1 MKKVIPYILLKDGEA
16 WLADGSQIQDAPAYC
31 QACANSGADSL
42 LFVDTSDTED
52 AHRKN
57 MEFLKL
63 LSAHDLGV
71 FRAGGSCSHIDDVK
85 KYLYTGAQG
94 MFFAPGASD
103 ELMKEGLSRFKADR
117 AAVQADSVEEAQKA
131 YDLGF
136 RIFYCFSEA
145 GGKIAETLREK
156 EAACDDEKN
165 KAFVYCLAD
174 EGFSAL
180 DRGAAGLLYS
190 IPEKQAGRVMDYKH
204 QLLEAGYEADVF
216 QPAFT
221 WDDFRLNGDGM
232 MPVVVQDW
240 KNDEV
245 LMVAYMN
252 REAYDMTVK
261 TGRMTYFS
269 RSRQSLWIK
278 GETSGHF
285 QYVKSLK
292 IDCDQDTLL
301 ARVVQVGA
309 ACHTGNRSCF
319 YRDIVNRETV
329 CSSPNKVLENVYN
342 TIMDRKAHPR
352 EGSYTN
358 YLFQKG
364 LDKILKK
371 VGEEATEI
379 VIAAKNPEPQEIV
392 YELGDFLYH
401 VMVLMADKGITWED
415 VARELADRE

>member
-16 WLADGSQIQDAPAYC
+16 WLADGSRIQDAPAYC
-31 QACANSGADSL
+31 QACACSGADSL
-42 LFVDTSDTED
+42 LFVDTSDTEEV
-52 AHRKN
+52 HHKN
-57 MEFLKL
+57 MDFLKQ
-63 LSAHDLGV
+63 LSAYDLGV
-71 FRAGGSCSHIDDVK
+71 FQAGGSCSHIDDVK

-103 ELMKEGLSRFKADR
+103 ELMTEGLNRFKAER
-117 AAVQADSVEEAQKA
+117 TAARADSVEEALKA

-136 RIFYCFSEA
+136 RIFYCFNEA
-145 GGKIAETLREK
+145 GGQIAAALKEK
-156 EAACDDEKN
+156 EASCDKEKSES
-165 KAFVYCLAD
+165 FVYCLAD
-174 EGFSAL
+174 DSFSAL
-180 DRGAAGLLYS
+180 AQGAAGLLYS
-190 IPEKQAGRVMDYKH
+190 IPENQAGKVMDYKH
-204 QLLEAGYEADVF
+204 QLLEAGYETDVF

-221 WDDFRLNGDGM
+221 WDDFKLNGDGM

-252 REAYDMTVK
+252 QEAYDMTVK

-269 RSRQSLWIK
+269 RSRQSLWLK

-309 ACHTGNRSCF
+309 ACHTGSRSCF
-319 YRDIVNRETV
+319 YRDIVNRENDD
-329 CSSPNKVLENVYN
+329 SNPNKVLKTVYN

-358 YLFQKG
+358 YLFRKG

-401 VMVLMADKGITWED
+401 VMVLMAEKGITWED

>member
-1 MKKVIPYILLKDGEA
+1 MKKVIPYILIKDGA
-16 WLADGSQIQDAPAYC
+16 AYLADGSRIQDAVSYC
-31 QACANSGADSL
+31 QACAGSGADSL
-42 LFVDTSDTED
+42 LFVDTSETEE
-52 AHRKN
+52 AHHKN
-57 MEFLKL
+57 MDFIKQ
-63 LSAHDLGV
+63 LSAGDPGV
-71 FRAGGSCSHIDDVK
+71 FQAGGSCSHIDDVK

-94 MFFAPGASD
+94 MFFAPGASE

-117 AAVQADSVEEAQKA
+117 AGIQIDSVEEALKA
-131 YDLGF
+131 CESGF
-136 RIFYCFSEA
+136 RIFYCFNEA
-145 GGKIAETLREK
+145 GGQIAAALKEK
-156 EAACDDEKN
+156 AD
-165 KAFVYCLAD
+165 AFGVRKEEIIVYCPAD
-174 EGFSAL
+174 ENFSAL
-180 DRGAAGLLYS
+180 EQGAAGLLYS
-190 IPEKQAGRVMDYKH
+190 IPENLAGKVMDFKH
-204 QLLEAGYEADVF
+204 QLLKAGYDADVF
-216 QPAFT
+216 RPVFG
-221 WDDFRLNGDGM
+221 WDDFKLNGDGM

-252 REAYDMTVK
+252 REAYEMTVK

-319 YRDIVNRETV
+319 YRDIVNRENA
-329 CSSPNKVLENVYN
+329 SSNPYKVLETVYN
-342 TIMDRKAHPR
+342 TIMDRKVHPR

-358 YLFQKG
+358 YLFRKG

>member
-1 MKKVIPYILLKDGEA
+1 MKKVIPYILLKKGTA
-16 WLADGSQIQDAPAYC
+16 WLADGSRIEDASTYC

-42 LFVDTSDTED
+42 LFVDTSKTEEEHH
-52 AHRKN
+52 AN
-57 MEFLKL
+57 MEFLKKL
-63 LSAHDLGV
+63 AKNDLGS
-71 FRAGGSCSHIDDVK
+71 FTAGGSCHHIDDVK
-85 KYLYTGAQG
+85 KYLYTGAAS
-94 MFFAPGASD
+94 MFFAPGA
-103 ELMKEGLSRFKADR
+103 EETLLEEGLSRFKAER
-117 AAVQADSVEEAQKA
+117 AGRMVDSAKEALEA
-131 YDLGF
+131 YDKGF
-136 RIFYCFSEA
+136 RLFYCLTEA
-145 GGKIAETLREK
+145 GVQVAAALKEK
-156 EAACDDEKN
+156 GGAV
-165 KAFVYCLAD
+165 VYCLAD
-174 EGFSAL
+174 DGLEGLSQ
-180 DRGAAGLLYS
+180 GAAGLLYTV
-190 IPEKQAGRVMDYKH
+190 PEEKAGKVMDYKH
-204 QLLEAGYEADVF
+204 ELLEAGFETAVF

-221 WDDFRLNGDGM
+221 WADFKLNQDGM
-232 MPVVVQDW
+232 LPVVVQDW
-240 KNDEV
+240 RNDEV

-252 REAYDMTVK
+252 EEAYDLTVK

-319 YRDIVNRETV
+319 YRDIVNRETAGN
-329 CSSPNKVLENVYN
+329 SPYKVMESVYN
-342 TIMDRKAHPR
+342 TIMDRKYHPK

-358 YLFQKG
+358 YLFSKG

-379 VIAAKNPEPQEIV
+379 VIAAKNPQPEEIV